1 METAQKGQHGLDR
14 KAMLAF
20 IEKQL
25 PDMAGKLRRLEEKE
39 SFLKTRN
46 VYGELYSDR
55 QIQICYDAIFRTEY
69 LRCRILETARKEPL
83 SVKRIAELL
92 GETPG
97 EILAQVVELRRKNL
111 VAIERIDERTPLYR
125 AVG

>member
-1 METAQKGQHGLDR
+1 MQTANRGEDAPDR

-39 SFLKTRN
+39 GFLKARN

-69 LRCRILETARKEPL
+69 LRCRILETARKEAL
-83 SVKRIAELL
+83 SVKRIAEIL
-92 GETPG
+92 GKTPG
-97 EILAQVVELRRKNL
+97 EILAHVVELRRKNL
-111 VAIERIDERTPLYR
+111 MVIERIDDRTPLYR